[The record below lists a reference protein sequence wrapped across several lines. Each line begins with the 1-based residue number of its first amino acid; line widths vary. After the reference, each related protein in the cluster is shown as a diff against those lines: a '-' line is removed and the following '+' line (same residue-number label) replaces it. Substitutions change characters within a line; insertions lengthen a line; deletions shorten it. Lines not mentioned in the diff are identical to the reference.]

1 MPRQYFF
8 WKYLNTIIVLYCI
21 IVQKNPIFVQLSPI
35 QCTYSNIFIRFFKF
49 SPANT
54 NIYQN
59 SYMVIGV
66 LCGLRQGVLS
76 SQCGHLIS
84 FGTKYSVIA
93 SLSRHPYSL
102 ACNALYVILR
112 SCIATTWESP
122 GREPYYKTHA
132 RYFCTCVEK
141 KAQCAPYGKVSAFCF
156 PLSRQLLLFFTQLSI
171 WHSCQIY
178 DRLWYFFW
186 NHINH

>member
-8 WKYLNTIIVLYCI
+8 WKYFNTIIVLYCI

-49 SPANT
+49 FPANT

-59 SYMVIGV
+59 SYRVIGA

-84 FGTKYSVIA
+84 FGTKYPAIA
-93 SLSRHPYSL
+93 SFYLLKISNKRELIKISIQFVCKL
-102 ACNALYVILR
+102 QSIFFLYTKVNR
-112 SCIATTWESP
+112 SIFSHHIHLYLYLLKHT
-122 GREPYYKTHA
+122 YY
-132 RYFCTCVEK
+132 
-141 KAQCAPYGKVSAFCF
+141 
-156 PLSRQLLLFFTQLSI
+156 I
-171 WHSCQIY
+171 W
-178 DRLWYFFW
+178 
-186 NHINH
+186 

>member
-8 WKYLNTIIVLYCI
+8 WKYFNTIIVLYCI
-21 IVQKNPIFVQLSPI
+21 LVQKSPIFVQLSPI

-59 SYMVIGV
+59 SYRVIGV

-76 SQCGHLIS
+76 SQCGYLIS
-84 FGTKYSVIA
+84 FGTKFFM
-93 SLSRHPYSL
+93 SLREVAHYGAPAGYCVPVGKRNKQAKDKQLTITAIVWSKAQFMTR
-102 ACNALYVILR
+102 NALYVILR

-122 GREPYYKTHA
+122 GREPYYKTP
-132 RYFCTCVEK
+132 RKILYVTLKE
-141 KAQCAPYGKVSAFCF
+141 
-156 PLSRQLLLFFTQLSI
+156 
-171 WHSCQIY
+171 
-178 DRLWYFFW
+178 
-186 NHINH
+186 N

>member
-21 IVQKNPIFVQLSPI
+21 IVQKSPNFVQLSPI

-49 SPANT
+49 FPANT

-59 SYMVIGV
+59 SYRVIGA

-76 SQCGHLIS
+76 LRAYHGTLIVLRATH
-84 FGTKYSVIA
+84 FM
-93 SLSRHPYSL
+93 SLRGAMQRGNLPEGNP
-102 ACNALYVILR
+102 C
-112 SCIATTWESP
+112 
-122 GREPYYKTHA
+122 YKTHA

-141 KAQCAPYGKVSAFCF
+141 KGANKHKWALPPPTMRFQKRSVRRRTCTF
-156 PLSRQLLLFFTQLSI
+156 PLFSTYTVFTLEA
-171 WHSCQIY
+171 WFC
-178 DRLWYFFW
+178 LTVCF
-186 NHINH
+186 

>member
-8 WKYLNTIIVLYCI
+8 WKYFNTIIVLYCI
-21 IVQKNPIFVQLSPI
+21 IVQKSPIFVQLSPI

-49 SPANT
+49 FPANT

-59 SYMVIGV
+59 SYRVIGV

-93 SLSRHPYSL
+93 SFYLLKISNKRELIKISIQFVCKLQSIFFYIPKST
-102 ACNALYVILR
+102 ALYFHIIF
-112 SCIATTWESP
+112 SCI
-122 GREPYYKTHA
+122 Y
-132 RYFCTCVEK
+132 
-141 KAQCAPYGKVSAFCF
+141 
-156 PLSRQLLLFFTQLSI
+156 
-171 WHSCQIY
+171 IY
-178 DRLWYFFW
+178 
-186 NHINH
+186 